1 MAEFPFYMNV
11 KLMSRSRGHN
21 AVAAAAYRSG
31 QRLAEVSDDPN
42 ISQKFNEAE
51 QEDDPEN
58 GKSNSVAY
66 DYRRRH
72 GVMSSFIS
80 APSKAPQWAKDR
92 GMLWNAVER
101 AEKRVDAQLA
111 REVVVSL
118 PDVNIFDHL
127 RPENKEK
134 RLKQFY
140 EGILKSYVNDNFV
153 KEGMIADVALHTP
166 SDKNDDRHFHAHI
179 MLTTRSI
186 DADGFGKKE
195 RGWNNPKV
203 LEGWRQSYAK
213 VVNDTLKS
221 HGVDG
226 FIDHRTYEERGLDIE
241 PTKPLGSYN
250 HKLERFGVKT
260 EVGND
265 NRKVKEENLKGH
277 KYLEKVFEKSP
288 IAPEHEI
295 LNAIEKAGFSEPH
308 EVKLQLEKEGA
319 LKRLS
324 SAETGHVSDMFSFTP
339 MVERLNKIKDKSER
353 LHNRNDFN
361 LPQDIIDNAV
371 KPRGDKL
378 VRDALQYVSS
388 AEGFKVVETENTGHK
403 STMMSSVREMYKQAG
418 YDVVAVARNNQGK
431 EAFAEAG
438 FTKGVMTYRDL
449 LRRFGERYTGAKSD
463 TKKVILVD
471 DADNLSPLQD
481 QEIFNTA
488 QKINAKLIYIGNKKA
503 KKKKIW
509 QSLFSFYKKLTE
521 AKRLREKFFKAGRE
535 TAAIRDA
542 FTQSRTLEALK
553 KQKAGYL
560 HVGASAAAAKR
571 SLIDDWFAKMRKK
584 DDRRFILTASDKDVG
599 LFNTEIQK
607 ERLSRKHLKET
618 HGKMFSVSY
627 KSDKG
632 GTLKR
637 DLNVYWGDMIQF
649 KKNYHDLGIEEGSR
663 ARVMVHQHGKSVLE
677 LDDGRRVDVDLREA
691 NGFDLGYAGRMV
703 SQTGKLDHG
712 YLHHSKANAT
722 DDAPLLYQHS
732 ENPVRLFTDK
742 KLAPD
747 LESLSSQLLGRGHD
761 FYEGFE
767 DASSDE
773 EFEEDIIHGNDD
785 DNDVS
790 TLE

>member
-1 MAEFPFYMNV
+1 MAEYPFYMNV

-31 QRLAEVSDDPN
+31 QRLAEVPDGSGLV
-42 ISQKFNEAE
+42 QKFNENDP
-51 QEDDPEN
+51 DDDTGNE
-58 GKSNSVAY
+58 KQNSIAY

-80 APSKAPQWAKDR
+80 APKDAPQWAQDR

-118 PDVNIFDHL
+118 PDVDIFDHL
-127 RPENKEK
+127 TPENKEK
-134 RLKQFY
+134 RLKSFY

-153 KEGMIADVALHTP
+153 KDGMIADVALHLP

-179 MLTTRSI
+179 MLTTRAI
-186 DADGFGKKE
+186 NADGFGKKE
-195 RGWNNPKV
+195 RGWNSPKV
-203 LEGWRQSYAK
+203 LEGWRTSYAK

-221 HGVDG
+221 NGVDG

-250 HKLERFGVKT
+250 HKLEKFGVKT
-260 EVGND
+260 HAGND

-288 IAPEHEI
+288 IAPEYEI
-295 LNAIEKAGFSEPH
+295 LNAIEKAGFSESH
-308 EVKLQLEKEGA
+308 EVKLQLEQEGL

-339 MVERLNKIKDKSER
+339 MVERLNEIKGTSER
-353 LHNRNDFN
+353 LHQRNDFN
-361 LPQDIIDNAV
+361 LSKEIIDNAV

-378 VRDALQYVSS
+378 VREALQYVSS

-403 STMMSSVREMYKQAG
+403 TTMMSSVREMYKEAG
-418 YDVVAVARNNQGK
+418 YDVVAVARNNRGK
-431 EAFAEAG
+431 EAFADAG
-438 FTKGVMTYRDL
+438 FSKGVLTYRDL
-449 LRRFGERYTGAKSD
+449 LRRFGDRYTGAKSQ

-471 DADNLSPLQD
+471 DADSLSPLQD

-488 QKINAKLIYIGNKKA
+488 QKINAKLIYIGNKRS

-521 AKRLREKFFKAGRE
+521 SKRLREKFFTASRGA
-535 TAAIRDA
+535 AAIRDA

-553 KQKAGYL
+553 LQKAKYL
-560 HVGASAAAAKR
+560 RVSSNAAEAKR
-571 SLIDDWFAKMRKK
+571 ALMDDWFTKMKKK
-584 DDRRFILTASDKDVG
+584 DDRRFILTASDKDVAI
-599 LFNTEIQK
+599 FNSAIQQ
-607 ERLSRKHLKET
+607 ERLRRNHIEDKHSR
-618 HGKMFSVSY
+618 MFSVSY
-627 KSDKG
+627 KSDQG

-637 DLNVYWGDMIQF
+637 DMNLYWGDMIQF

-663 ARVMVHQHGKSVLE
+663 ARVLIHHHDYSLLE
-677 LDDGRRVDVDLREA
+677 FDDGRQQKVDLREA
-691 NGFDLGYAGRMV
+691 NGFDLGYAGRIV

-712 YLHHSKANAT
+712 YLHHTKANST

-747 LESLSSQLLGRGHD
+747 LESLSSQLLGRGHN

-767 DASSDE
+767 EVSSDDE
-773 EFEEDIIHGNDD
+773 LAENIDHSNDE
-785 DNDVS
+785 NDVR